1 MNKVAVLG
9 AINSWRRGDFSY
21 GVIDC
26 CQLAGHVA
34 KKLTGRD
41 HLETFNYASEA
52 EAMDIIAKNGGLRET
67 VSSVLGQPADELED
81 GFPVLCEVNGLEL
94 LGVKL
99 GESAVCL
106 TKKGLAQVRP
116 EFIKCGWKI

>member
-1 MNKVAVLG
+1 MSANDVLE
-9 AINSWRRGDFSY
+9 ALNSWKRNQFSY
-21 GVIDC
+21 GTTDC

-34 KKLTGRD
+34 KKLTGTD
-41 HLETFNYASEA
+41 YLERFDYSSESEA
-52 EAMDIIAKNGGLRET
+52 MKIIDAHGGLRET
-67 VSSVLGQPADELED
+67 VTSVLGQPTIDIED

-99 GESAVCL
+99 RDSAVCL
-106 TKKGLAQVRP
+106 TKKGLAQIRP